1 MLTYAPAPVRDPVS
15 EPNPDTKKQMLTRP
29 WVDWFAA
36 LGNRVDQ
43 QTQKLDVI
51 EMYNLSGTIGVTPIP
66 LSVSDQGI
74 FRITYYTRIMQQAA
88 TSSSVTVT
96 IGWTDGAITCFQ
108 AFPAMTGNTQGTTQS
123 HTLMVRNDQAS
134 ALTYQITVAS
144 NPAGQVRYSFIVMV
158 EQVG

>member
-1 MLTYAPAPVRDPVS
+1 VLNYAAAPVRDAVS

-36 LGNRVDQ
+36 LGMRIDE
-43 QTQKLDVI
+43 QTRKLDVI
-51 EMYNLSGTIGVTPIP
+51 EMYNLSGGFGVTPIP
-66 LSVSDQGI
+66 LSVADQGI

-88 TSSSVTVT
+88 TSSSVQVT

-108 AFPAMTGNTQGTTQS
+108 AFPPMTGNTQGTTQS
-123 HTLMVRNDQAS
+123 NTIMVRNDQAS
-134 ALTYQITVAS
+134 PLTYQVTYAS
-144 NPAGQVRYSFIVMV
+144 NAAGQMRYSLVIMV